1 MFELNGVQYS
11 VEDLQSAAKTYNME
25 YNAYLKAMRGKGL
38 KEVKTT
44 DVVENKIETKDFQKG
59 SATGVDALPTKNIT
73 PVNTVL
79 ELEGTSSD
87 LPKVDPITEV
97 KLPTL
102 ESFIPEEA
110 YSINARGRNAVDP
123 YAQQEA
129 QKKYDNH
136 YTELSKVNVDLSQV
150 GLDSAIAHYTKAYGG
165 DDGFDFEKSGRGV
178 TVAAPNGETK
188 TFITSQGGGRNSS
201 KEQQWSSVQEFVER
215 NKDPEAAAKTKRKV
229 SNLERTMFDMIEQGS
244 YYDLPGGDAYI
255 KDTNDLLQN
264 HPKLVQEI
272 KNEAID
278 KYNRIYKSDG
288 EDGFFGDT
296 AFEVAG
302 ITDYKLDKLVQN
314 AFGKSIAKDAEE
326 ADIVIQK
333 ILSDEAKKKFGGDR
347 NAMADWATKGGAAEI
362 IEPNK
367 KIIAAR
373 WAEAYKLQSDIASQ
387 QLAPEELAI
396 KTKQLE
402 VITAEATALSKEHL
416 NPDNVILF
424 NPVEGLT
431 KTLNA
436 QDAAAEKAEGGVDL
450 TAEVNAER
458 ERLFALKSGN
468 FQALKN
474 RYTAHRIDLVDMRAN
489 LQTEYDVV
497 MSDGRKY
504 SAPLK
509 DLVDGYFGT
518 GVPDGIKVYGK
529 KQGDDQ
535 GGSMQSVMDNRAI
548 EGIAKEYL
556 SLKSRDI
563 AFQDMYLLNIDP
575 KSVERTGFFGA
586 MGEGFMESLTDG
598 DSVDYYAGANSS
610 DILNEMETIASDT
623 GLEFDQER
631 ADNFKETMP
640 EFLGTTV
647 GGLPVLAAEFAVA
660 NAISGGILGVTGL
673 TKAMQGMKLAK
684 GAMSRLKLES
694 INSVVEAVKME
705 AVMGDG
711 GFAMGA
717 TFSPASSLVNTLAGR
732 LGIKFKAKG
741 PFHKL
746 NDLVLKPAKSGLIM
760 VPSAEGGAI
769 IEAGIEDFI
778 GGQDFNT
785 HIDENFKD
793 LDWLGEGG
801 LFRRNLGHAVAGSML
816 SYSHLP
822 VKKIFG
828 KNLKGQYALRTKA
841 IEEAGRLG
849 RLRKGIKSKTKIKEL
864 DDQIAKNA
872 EVYKEADNYISEAF
886 ALDQALDPQVSGKQ
900 ALKDFKSAGKDYK
913 KRTGKDLNLN
923 VRVELEGEG
932 MGEAAATV
940 TQEGGVWNVVVNAKK
955 YHKGIFGHELAHVY
969 GEAFNINNAEGLNE
983 ITKFVGKT
991 VNENLGIDFEKA
1003 IENLYKGR
1011 QIKELNSEEYLAGI
1025 IEVLGKGGQGLV
1037 RNNAYGQIAQ
1047 NLRSFYERKMKS
1059 GFEGDA
1065 PKLKIE
1071 SPQELLNLLQRLAQ
1085 GVGKKGSVKQYAAL
1099 QGLYLN
1105 GNYVF
1110 KGKTKAV
1117 QGSYSSLNISG
1128 ELNEQAKKIKTQIEA
1143 LESEF
1148 YDEGQMDI
1156 DVFEQQLDNLNKKLI
1171 VANKAPV
1178 VEKVRDPKKDIEVF
1192 HGGNVKSVKD
1202 VEGSVYFSESKE
1214 QAREYA
1220 EGNQGEVRSFKLNE
1234 ADIATEAQVFETIR
1248 EIGIKPKDKAWTID
1262 DSRLYELIDNR
1273 FDQSFSKEDMS
1284 KLNEALSKKGI
1295 RAARFTDTD
1304 LRSGGDTN
1312 NIVVFDKSAIDQK
1325 AKAPKAKP
1333 KVVNVEAQELKK
1345 EKVLIGDALNEM
1357 IPKDMSS
1364 SEWTRVA
1371 GTIGGEIQKGMLFPL
1386 FKKQIAK
1393 MGIVADDIY
1402 GKSQKEFYDAT
1413 ISVQFIKNILNFKPK
1428 TKERPGGNDD
1438 FGGYI
1443 IGSQFGLNNR
1453 IKEALTELRKG
1464 KELAEAKDTSTA
1476 KDLAAE
1482 NDSGPAVSEK
1492 RLIEPVDRLI
1502 TDSEI
1507 KDKYIAKV
1515 KEVTK
1520 DLDPE
1525 SVTFKTLADAAP
1537 ELTKEVFGR
1546 VMKVKNGKTGVDAA
1560 KTKIEQQIFIRKNAE
1575 SIYALLPLGARR
1587 QAEGLSTSTGIKPIL
1602 LKKFY
1607 EVGSRADMM
1616 EGTAAGLPTQLK
1628 KAFDKTAFLEVFG
1641 ANKGQK
1647 ADRNQQTAI
1656 DALIVEV
1663 GRAMTNRTYRQELE
1677 NVDYSMQ
1684 TIQKIADGKS
1694 VNMAAMDVV
1703 TKLGEAIVK
1712 SPRTKESE
1720 QTYRQ
1725 LISQI
1730 SRNLPK
1736 YFGELTNEIRNSAD
1750 KRNVTVEQIV
1760 EERLMQ
1766 EVNWKIRY
1774 DKDGLEYTPLDDIGS
1789 GLTKAGKKRS
1799 EELVKGLK
1807 VILEAFPDMETA
1819 PSWLR
1824 NSLMSTVGVNKRLK
1838 LEGQKIS
1845 QKSAGVGNRADMIKS
1860 FYGEVKYNKSSEEKW
1875 DAKGSPY
1882 QYSYFQLPGKG
1893 KSDPKKIGGA
1903 GFNGRLEKK
1912 LISLKE
1918 KYKNNTSNSKF
1929 RQEYIDY
1936 VRNELTHPELKGLEN
1951 GYELTADANLNVI
1964 KKAYT
1969 SLYDAV
1975 KSGKIS
1981 ETTAADVLRIQT
1993 NHSDGIFK
2001 VLVPYESIT
2010 MGNIGRYKKGKGKN
2024 THNEHMVE
2032 LMNYNL
2038 DFISLIQ
2045 KSKSR
2050 EAAIE
2055 GINDLV
2061 EGLGQAVIDVPTQR
2075 VKDSKVYGGSS
2086 KQVYADRVLN
2096 TFLRTGSLNN
2106 NLIMTGEYKGFT
2118 QAEALY
2124 DKLGTKG
2131 LQSALDKVP
2140 EHRRQVSWNEMND
2153 ALQKLKEQQT
2163 KASLDISAEF
2173 NKIIKETTGVS
2184 EEISGVRAKQEAGIK
2199 GKYKLFVSASADDF
2213 VGLMNYNAGKGKQGE
2228 AHQKWF
2234 KENLYDPYAEAYRGI
2249 NFDNVQ
2255 MGAQFKEI
2263 KKHIKS
2269 NAPSFKLRK
2278 QIPNSKF
2285 TFEQALRVSIWDS
2298 QEMKVPGLNE
2308 NDLSFLRKTV
2318 NENVEL
2324 SVLKLNLKRIAGGEY
2339 AKPGKEW
2346 YAGDISTDLRIGL
2359 NTTSRAKRLAKWKEN
2374 VDAMFTPET
2383 LNKLEAAHGT
2393 PYKNALIGMLDAMYT
2408 GKTRRSSANSLE
2420 GRTLNYLNN
2429 SVGTVMFL
2437 NQRSATLQMLSAT
2450 NYINW
2455 SDNNPLKAGAALA
2468 NVPQFAKDFKTLFQ
2482 SDWAKSRREGLRI
2495 NVTESEIADA
2505 VTGSNNTPKSIVSL
2519 LLKKGFLPTQIADAT
2534 ATALGGASMYR
2545 NRIKT
2550 YLKQVDAEGNKLYT
2564 EKQAEEKAMGDWIEV
2579 SETNQQSSR
2588 PDKVSMQ
2595 QRSDLGKLVLAFAN
2609 TPMQYTRES
2618 KKAILDLKNRRGDD
2632 KTNLSK
2638 LAYYT
2643 FVQSAIFASMQSAIF
2658 KMAWSD
2664 DAEDEAFIKN
2674 KAPKIINSMADG
2686 FLRGMGYGGGIISM
2700 LKNTALNI
2708 EKQGDYGY
2716 RADREGA
2723 AWKLLDISPPI
2734 SSKVGKIR
2742 YSLKEIDKAG
2752 GFDKAMEAPMGF
2764 DNPLLKG
2771 GAGMFEATTNIPTA
2785 RVLAKIQSLTAA
2797 ADQQREWYEQLA
2809 LLSGWKTWELEPEI
2823 KPVKPVKPSSRRRAR
2838 GTGTRRTRN

>member
-1 MFELNGVQYS
+1 MTKYKLEDGSVVDVTDYS
-11 VEDLQSAAKTYNME
+11 QESIDFLLAE
-25 YNAYLKAMRGKGL
+25 HPEAMLLEEG
-38 KEVKTT
+38 ES
-44 DVVENKIETKDFQKG
+44 DFQNG
-59 SATGVDALPTKNIT
+59 AATMDAGVVPIATPSRASVMTGVKPESM
-73 PVNTVL
+73 
-79 ELEGTSSD
+79 ELDLDSTSSD
-87 LPKVDPITEV
+87 LLNVDPIIEV
-97 KLPTL
+97 KLPTR
-102 ESFIPEEA
+102 ESFIPKEA
-110 YSINARGRNAVDP
+110 YSTNKRGTEVIDPNAV
-123 YAQQEA
+123 YEG
-129 QKKYDNH
+129 QKKYNKYYNELSRVNLD
-136 YTELSKVNVDLSQV
+136 LSKVS
-150 GLDSAIAHYTKAYGG
+150 LDSAIVKYNQAYGG
-165 DDGFDFEKSGRGV
+165 NDGFDFEKSGNGV

-188 TFITSQGGGRNSS
+188 TFRTSEGGGRGGYRG
-201 KEQQWSSVQEFVER
+201 QQWSSVQEFVER
-215 NKDPEAAAKTKRKV
+215 NKDPEAAAKTKRKA
-229 SNLERTMFDMIEQGS
+229 SNLERTMFDIIEQGS

-264 HPKLVQEI
+264 HPDLVQEI
-272 KNEAID
+272 KNEAIN
-278 KYNRIYKSDG
+278 KYNRIYQSDG

-296 AFEVAG
+296 AFEAAG

-333 ILSDEAKKKFGGDR
+333 ILLDEAKKKFGGDR

-362 IEPNK
+362 VDPNK

-373 WAEAYKLQSDIASQ
+373 WAEAYKLQSDISSQ
-387 QLAPEELAI
+387 QLAPEDLAI

-424 NPVEGLT
+424 SPVEGLT

-436 QDAAAEKAEGGVDL
+436 QDAAAEEGIDV

-458 ERLFALKSGN
+458 ARLFALKSGN

-518 GVPDGIKVYGK
+518 GVPAGIKVYGK

-535 GGSMQSVMDNRAI
+535 GGGMQSVMDNRAI

-586 MGEGFMESLTDG
+586 LGESFMESLTDG
-598 DSVDYYAGANSS
+598 DTVDYYAGANSS
-610 DILNEMETIASDT
+610 DILKEMETIGGET
-623 GLEFDQER
+623 GFKFDQER

-640 EFLGTTV
+640 EFLGTTA

-660 NAISGGILGVTGL
+660 NAVSGGILGVTGL
-673 TKAMQGMKLAK
+673 TRAMQGMRFYG
-684 GAMSRLKLES
+684 GAVNRLKLES
-694 INSVVEAVKME
+694 INAVVEGFKM
-705 AVMGDG
+705 ASIMPDG
-711 GFAMGA
+711 GFAMGS
-717 TFSPASSLVNTLAGR
+717 TFSLASSLVNTVAGR
-732 LGIKFKAKG
+732 LGLRFKATG

-746 NDLVLKPAKSGLIM
+746 NDLVLKPGKGGLVM
-760 VPSAEGGAI
+760 MPSAEGGAI
-769 IEAGIEDFI
+769 IEAAIDDYI
-778 GGQDFNT
+778 GGKDFNT
-785 HIDENFKD
+785 YIDENFRD
-793 LDWLGEGG
+793 VEWLGEGG
-801 LFRRNLGHAVAGSML
+801 LLRRNLGHAVAGSIL
-816 SYSHLP
+816 AYSHLP
-822 VKKIFG
+822 LKKIFG

-841 IEEAGRLG
+841 IEEGSRLD
-849 RLRKGIKSKTKIKEL
+849 RIRKGTKSKTKIKEL
-864 DDQIAKNA
+864 DAQIEKNR
-872 EVYKEADNYISEAF
+872 EIYREADNYISEAF
-886 ALDQALDPQVSGKQ
+886 ALDKALDPQENGKQ
-900 ALKDFKSAGKDYK
+900 AINDFTQARKDYK

-932 MGEAAATV
+932 MQGKAAEVEKNGDT
-940 TQEGGVWNVVVNAKK
+940 WNVVIDAGK
-955 YHKGIFGHELAHVY
+955 YHKGIFGHELAHVF
-969 GEAFNINNAEGLNE
+969 GETFNMNDPEGLKE

-991 VNENLGIDFEKA
+991 VNENLGVDFKGLIEK
-1003 IENLYKGR
+1003 LYKGK
-1011 QIKELNSEEYLAGI
+1011 QIEELNPEEYLAGI
-1025 IEVLGKGGQGLV
+1025 IEVLGAGGKGLV

-1047 NLRSFYERKMKS
+1047 NLRSFYERRMKS
-1059 GFEGDA
+1059 GFKGDA
-1065 PKLKIE
+1065 PKLRIE
-1071 SPQELLNLLQRLAQ
+1071 SPQELLSLLQRLAQ
-1085 GVGKKGSVKQYAAL
+1085 GAGKKGSVKQYAAL
-1099 QGLYLN
+1099 QGLYIN
-1105 GNYVF
+1105 GKYIFN
-1110 KGKTKAV
+1110 GKTKSV
-1117 QGSYSSLNISG
+1117 KGSYSSLNVSG

-1192 HGGNVKSVKD
+1192 HGGNVKNVKD
-1202 VEGSVYFSESKE
+1202 IEGSVYFSESKE

-1220 EGNQGEVRSFKLNE
+1220 EGNQGEVKSFKLNE

-1248 EIGIKPKDKAWTID
+1248 EIGIKPKDKAWTVD

-1333 KVVNVEAQELKK
+1333 KVVNVEAQELKQELKK
-1345 EKVLIGDALNEM
+1345 EKKQIGDAINEM

-1364 SEWTRVA
+1364 SEWTQV
-1371 GTIGGEIQKGMLFPL
+1371 GGKIGEAFQKGMLFPL
-1386 FKKQIAK
+1386 FVKMIKQY
-1393 MGIVADDIY
+1393 GIVAEKVY
-1402 GKSQKEFYDAT
+1402 GKTQKEFYDAA
-1413 ISVQFIKNILNFKPK
+1413 INVQFIKNILNFKPK

-1443 IGSQFGLNNR
+1443 IGSQFGLKNR

-1464 KELAEAKDTSTA
+1464 KELAEAKDASTT

-1492 RLIEPVDRLI
+1492 RLIEPVNRLI
-1502 TDSEI
+1502 TDPEI

-1546 VMKVKNGKTGVDAA
+1546 VMKVKNGKTSVDAA

-1656 DALIVEV
+1656 DALIVEI

-1824 NSLMSTVGVNKRLK
+1824 NSLMSTVGVNKRLR

-1845 QKSAGVGNRADMIKS
+1845 QKSAGVSNRADMIKT

-1875 DAKGSPY
+1875 GAKGSPY

-1918 KYKNNTSNSKF
+1918 KYKNDTSNSKF

-1936 VRNELTHPELKGLEN
+1936 VRKELTHPELKGLEN

-2106 NLIMTGEYKGFT
+2106 NLIMTGDYKGST

-2124 DKLGTKG
+2124 KKLGVKG

-2234 KENLYDPYAEAYRGI
+2234 KENLYDPYAEAYRKI

-2285 TFEQALRVSIWDS
+2285 TYEQALRVSIWDS

-2318 NENVEL
+2318 NENIEL

-2339 AKPGKEW
+2339 SKPGNEW

-2359 NTTSRAKRLAKWKEN
+2359 NTTSRAKRLRQWKEN

-2393 PYKNALIGMLDAMYT
+2393 PYRKALVGMLDAMYT
-2408 GKTRRSSANSLE
+2408 GRTRRSSANSLE

-2534 ATALGGASMYR
+2534 ATALGGASLYR

-2564 EKQAEEKAMGDWIEV
+2564 EKQAEDKAMGDWIEI

-2618 KKAILDLKNRRGDD
+2618 KKAILDLKNGRGDA

-2716 RADREGA
+2716 RADREGS

-2823 KPVKPVKPSSRRRAR
+2823 KPVKPVKPKKRRRKR
-2838 GTGTRRTRN
+2838 GTGTRKSRN